1 MEQGTVRTATV
12 EVRASPDVVYDL
24 VSDVRR
30 MGEWSPET
38 HRAEWIDRATGPS
51 VGARFRGSNR
61 RGFLRWSTTPRVLV
75 ADAGREFTFVTEL
88 RGKPLTKWSYRMS
101 PGDDVTT
108 VTETFEIVNSMA
120 AMEWVL
126 QRVLRID
133 REQELETGMRQTLER
148 IKAAA
153 EQQRST

>member
-1 MEQGTVRTATV
+1 
-12 EVRASPDVVYDL
+12 
-24 VSDVRR
+24 
-30 MGEWSPET
+30 
-38 HRAEWIDRATGPS
+38 
-51 VGARFRGSNR
+51 
-61 RGFLRWSTTPRVLV
+61 
-75 ADAGREFTFVTEL
+75 
-88 RGKPLTKWSYRMS
+88 MS

-120 AMEWVL
+120 AMEWAL